1 MPQVYHQDQLLASS
15 ESTIQVEGNH
25 YFPPDALIRAHFLP
39 SDHHTVCGWKGRAS
53 YYHVRVGDEVIE
65 NAAWYYPDPK
75 PDAAHIKDYV
85 AFYKNKVQ
93 IK

>member
-1 MPQVYHQDQLLASS
+1 MPHVQYNGQVLAQS
-15 ESTIQVEGNH
+15 EATVQEEGNH
-25 YFPPDALIRAHFLP
+25 YFPPDALVSEHFEP

-53 YYHVRVGDEVIE
+53 YYHIRVGDSLLE

-75 PDAAHIKDYV
+75 PDALHIKGYV

-93 IK
+93 VG